1 MDKWAVRD
9 TQGMYSNALDNGQYS
24 EEFGVGVGVHQRSAL
39 SPPLFILVLE
49 AHSREFRTGVQWEL
63 LYPDDLMLI
72 VDTQQEC
79 ISKLKAWKAGMESK
93 GFCVNMKRTKFLAP
107 GDGHD
112 VLRKSGK
119 YPWAVCCNYVSI
131 NSIVCSQCMLWVHEK
146 CITKR
151 H

>member
-9 TQGMYSNALDNGQYS
+9 TQGMYSNALDNGQNS

-72 VDTQQEC
+72 WTPNRSVSPS
-79 ISKLKAWKAGMESK
+79 SKRGRLAWKVK
-93 GFCVNMKRTKFLAP
+93 G
-107 GDGHD
+107 
-112 VLRKSGK
+112 S
-119 YPWAVCCNYVSI
+119 VS
-131 NSIVCSQCMLWVHEK
+131 
-146 CITKR
+146 T
-151 H
+151 